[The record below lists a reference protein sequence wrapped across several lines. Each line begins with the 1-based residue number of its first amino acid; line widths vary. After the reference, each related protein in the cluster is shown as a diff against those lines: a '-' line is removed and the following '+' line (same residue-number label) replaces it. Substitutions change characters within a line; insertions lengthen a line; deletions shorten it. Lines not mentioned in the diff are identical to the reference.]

1 MSSRIAA
8 FGALGVLVVMLPD
21 AAFAQRGGRLREV
34 AGAVG
39 NVPVAERQQL
49 EPSDISFRLRDL
61 DDPNPFAG
69 AEPVDYLVTGMRSCD
84 NFFEEVAKI
93 EGTMVLAQNAL
104 SAVQQLVQGDI
115 IDRIGPE
122 LLGDMGGAANL
133 TEAQRNALAV
143 ALLTGD
149 ARSARRQFPSI
160 RQSNM
165 RAAQDALWGELPSL
179 EALEDTYDPIVDAL
193 TDLPERAMELVDSG
207 QEFVNSAT
215 SDFAGTNA
223 VLIPQISRELAA
235 SVQTLRDVG
244 ASSVE
249 LARQLATF
257 VP

>member
-8 FGALGVLVVMLPD
+8 FGALCVLVVMLPD

-69 AEPVDYLVTGMRSCD
+69 AEPVDYLVTGMRSYD

-160 RQSNM
+160 RQ
-165 RAAQDALWGELPSL
+165 DALWGELPSL

-193 TDLPERAMELVDSG
+193 TDLPERAMEFVDSG